1 MRNKIELFDFL
12 TKDISEY
19 QFENKEVQITKRNTM
34 LTVAVA
40 GANSMDIWTHEEA
53 DTRIIVHLLDA
64 AEKGIKNIFIRT
76 VNSDTHN
83 GIGRRFEL
91 NYTET

>member
-1 MRNKIELFDFL
+1 
-12 TKDISEY
+12 
-19 QFENKEVQITKRNTM
+19 M

-40 GANSMDIWTHEEA
+40 GTNSMDIWTHEEA

-76 VNSDTHN
+76 ANSDTHN

-91 NYTET
+91 NHTET